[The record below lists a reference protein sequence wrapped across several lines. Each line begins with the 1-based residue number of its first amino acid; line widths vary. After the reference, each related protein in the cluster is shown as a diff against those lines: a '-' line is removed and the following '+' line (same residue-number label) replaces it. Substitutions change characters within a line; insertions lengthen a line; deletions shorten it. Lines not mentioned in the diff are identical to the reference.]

1 MLLVCQSSSV
11 NRRHGESW
19 LWDNGRGARVVVD
32 VGDDAD
38 LASRAANFDP
48 DILVLTHDDHD
59 HIGAAKSFF
68 EHRNAEVP
76 PRADK
81 IESTLRGRPRVREL
95 WVPSDWLRL
104 ALAAHEV
111 VFEST
116 SGVVST
122 RGDHARAGHT
132 LERPEGLREPQS
144 TEGGAE
150 FTEHRWYGAF
160 ELPER
165 TQEAEEL
172 PNDIMEALGAITKEH
187 QAELAD
193 AVAAGV
199 CRERSAHWGTR
210 YPRGAWSGSTREVSK
225 RVAKTAVK
233 VAYILRIAQLCGW
246 RFRFF
251 DSDFATWNHRK
262 QISLPPWV
270 TEGIPG
276 VVTILNAVQVT
287 SHRLQMKDARE
298 ALLTF
303 AFLTVQNRRAIATFL
318 WPQMPEQDDG
328 VIIWS
333 DTEARIGGQLP
344 AAPLVPWHLVGS
356 MSAPH
361 HASVVA
367 QHAEIWKN
375 RLPSVRVINS
385 SNTEDDAPEFLAIPP
400 CLRSCTACLSLEGG
414 DGLWSNGLFASRT
427 CDPSHC

>member
-1 MLLVCQSSSV
+1 MLLVCQSSLV
-11 NRRHGESW
+11 NTHHGESW

-48 DILVLTHDDHD
+48 DILVLTHDDQD
-59 HIGAAKSFF
+59 HIGAAKFFF
-68 EHRNAEVP
+68 EHQSAEVP

-81 IESTLRGRPRVREL
+81 VESTLRGRPRVREL

-111 VFEST
+111 ISKAT

-122 RGDHARAGHT
+122 RADQVGVEHSR
-132 LERPEGLREPQS
+132 ECPEWLREPQS
-144 TEGGAE
+144 TEDEGDVPK
-150 FTEHRWYGAF
+150 HRWFGAF

-172 PNDIMEALGAITKEH
+172 PNDVLEALSVITKEH
-187 QAELAD
+187 QEALAD

-199 CRERSAHWGTR
+199 RRERWARWGR
-210 YPRGAWSGSTREVSK
+210 RHPRGAWSGSTQEVSK
-225 RVAKTAVK
+225 RVAKTAVA
-233 VAYILRIAQLCGW
+233 VAYILRIAQRHGW
-246 RFRFF
+246 QFRFF
-251 DSDFATWNHRK
+251 DSDFATWSHHT
-262 QISLPPWV
+262 QTSLPPWV

-276 VVTILNAVQVT
+276 VVTVLNAVQVT
-287 SHRLQMKDARE
+287 VHRLQMKDADE

-318 WPQMPEQDDG
+318 WPQMLEQADG

-333 DTEARIGGQLP
+333 DTEARIGGHLP

-367 QHAEIWKN
+367 QHVEIWKN
-375 RLPSVRVINS
+375 RPSSVWVINS
-385 SNTEDDAPEFLAIPP
+385 CNTEDDAPEFLAIPP
-400 CLRSCTACLSLEGG
+400 CLRSCTACLSLEG
-414 DGLWSNGLFASRT
+414 DSSIWSNGLFASRT
-427 CDPSHC
+427 CAHNHC